1 MMAVLSSR
9 IRFSLRGFLTLSPG
23 FVLLFP
29 HGFFSRYTLPS
40 LSFNIVLLFSH
51 GFFSR
56 YTLPPLSFGFVLLFS
71 HGVLFPLHA
80 PQLLLPRDGLGPPR
94 AEALSRIALLDDE
107 ACPNLH
113 RNSTICGLMCLND
126 RGSCANMIEVL
137 NIPPLESHLTSNI
150 PLQACTRALARVSK
164 QIYP

>member
-1 MMAVLSSR
+1 MAVLSSR

-40 LSFNIVLLFSH
+40 LSFSIVLLFSH

-80 PQLLLPRDGLGPPR
+80 PQLLLPRGLFPSLRMRRLRQKLLIVKQPAFRQSSVPHCLLHRTPR
-94 AEALSRIALLDDE
+94 LFFMSAVSESPKMSYPSRI
-107 ACPNLH
+107 LH
-113 RNSTICGLMCLND
+113 
-126 RGSCANMIEVL
+126 
-137 NIPPLESHLTSNI
+137 PLR
-150 PLQACTRALARVSK
+150 QVRAFPVYL
-164 QIYP
+164 

>member
-1 MMAVLSSR
+1 MDVPELTYNADGLIPCIVQDADTLEVLMMAWMNEESLAACARASGRSR
-9 IRFSLRGFLTLSPG
+9 L
-23 FVLLFP
+23 P
-29 HGFFSRYTLPS
+29 HG
-40 LSFNIVLLFSH
+40 
-51 GFFSR
+51 G
-56 YTLPPLSFGFVLLFS
+56 
-71 HGVLFPLHA
+71 A
-80 PQLLLPRDGLGPPR
+80 QLLLPRDGLGPPR
-94 AEALSRIALLDDE
+94 AEALSHIALLDDE

>member
-29 HGFFSRYTLPS
+29 HVFFTVHPSVSLIQHRTAFFSR
-40 LSFNIVLLFSH
+40 F
-51 GFFSR
+51 FFSR

-80 PQLLLPRDGLGPPR
+80 PQLLLPRGLFPSLRMRRLRQKLLIVKQPAFRQSSVPHCLLHRTPR
-94 AEALSRIALLDDE
+94 LFFMSAVSESAMLRQFLNIRMSYPSRI
-107 ACPNLH
+107 LH
-113 RNSTICGLMCLND
+113 
-126 RGSCANMIEVL
+126 
-137 NIPPLESHLTSNI
+137 PLR
-150 PLQACTRALARVSK
+150 QVRAFPVYL
-164 QIYP
+164 